1 MSKIKIMHDSE
12 SKSTWESQKAAAGT
26 NLKFRMRHKT
36 LLVSLSGAMF
46 LALALLIIIQFPVL
60 SDFRYIDYLV
70 VHSHYITA
78 GLGAFAGLLLLTILL
93 VVLYS
98 FIEPVE
104 KLLNFILVRSRGE
117 ASELNIKIPT
127 NWKPWFNIVSWVFE
141 KTDKMSV
148 ELSANR
154 QNYEEKANLLKR
166 FSWVFERNEE
176 LTREVQEKNKQLQ
189 EEVAKHERT
198 AIELKKHRDHLDDM
212 VKERTDELSRANRK
226 LEQAIDKANEMARQA
241 DKANMAK
248 SEFLANMSHEI
259 RTPLNAVIGFSDI
272 MADTK
277 LDENQ
282 RDLLST
288 ILKSGN
294 ALLSL
299 VNAILDFSKIE
310 AGELYFENID
320 FDQELIAYDVCE
332 LTLLKLKDKPID
344 VPCHI
349 GDNVPSYVNGDP
361 VRFKQV
367 LTNLMD
373 NAAKFTKTGT
383 IEMIIDVEDE
393 TSTRI
398 KIHSIVRD
406 TGIGIPEDKLA
417 VIFSPFQQVD
427 GSTTRNYGGT
437 GLGLSICKQIAN
449 LMLGDVWVESVKGKG
464 STFHFTAWFNKTVQP
479 EVKPKI
485 PVSLA
490 GKRILVVNGNKISL
504 EILLK
509 NLYSADIKAIGLNSG
524 EEVLPLLQKETA
536 GGRRFDICIIDI
548 QLPGISGYEVARQ
561 IRTQAKQDTV
571 LLAMSLPTERN
582 ARKCEEAGF
591 DGFLKKP
598 VRREKLLTILEQLI
612 SKKPKTKKKKI
623 TTQYTVRE
631 EIKGNVRILVAEDNP
646 VNQKLVKM
654 MLNKAGYQVTVA
666 DNGRIAAETYTASPD
681 DFDLIFMDIQM
692 PEMDG
697 FESTRA
703 IRDWEQ
709 KRKIEKTGK
718 AVEAPGEQIPI
729 VAMTAHALKGYRE
742 KCLKAGM
749 DDYITKPINRK
760 LAFEIIENLVLK
772 KGRDFQVLAPTGTQ
786 ESN

>member
-1 MSKIKIMHDSE
+1 MHASE
-12 SKSTWESQKAAAGT
+12 SKSIWESRKTVAGT
-26 NLKFRMRHKT
+26 NLKFRMRQKP
-36 LLVSLSGAMF
+36 LLLSMAGALL
-46 LALALLIIIQFPVL
+46 LALALMIIIQFPVL
-60 SDFRYIDYLV
+60 PGLNAIDYLTA
-70 VHSHYITA
+70 HLSLITT
-78 GLGAFAGLLLLTILL
+78 GLGALSGLLLLMILI
-93 VVLYS
+93 VVWYQ
-98 FIEPVE
+98 FIRPVE
-104 KLLNFILVRSRGE
+104 KLINYIVIRSRGE
-117 ASELNIKIPT
+117 ASDLDMKIPT

-141 KTDKMSV
+141 KTDKMTV
-148 ELSANR
+148 ELRASR
-154 QNYEEKANLLKR
+154 QNYEEKTNLLKR

-176 LTREVQEKNKQLQ
+176 LTREIQEKNEQLQ
-189 EEVAKHERT
+189 EEVAKHKKT
-198 AIELKKHRDHLDDM
+198 AIELKNHRDHLDDM
-212 VKERTDELSRANRK
+212 VKERTHELSQANRK
-226 LEQAIDKANEMARQA
+226 LEQAIDKANKMAKQA

-272 MADTK
+272 MTDTK

-288 ILKSGN
+288 ILKSGK
-294 ALLSL
+294 ALLAL

-332 LTLLKLKDKPID
+332 LTLLKLKNRPVD

-349 GDNVPSYVNGDP
+349 GDNVPSFVNGDP

-373 NAAKFTKTGT
+373 NAAKFTQNGT
-383 IEMIIDVEDE
+383 IELFIDVEDE

-398 KIHSIVRD
+398 KTHSIIRD
-406 TGIGIPEDKLA
+406 TGIGIPADKLA
-417 VIFSPFQQVD
+417 AIFSPFQQVD
-427 GSTTRNYGGT
+427 GSTTRDYGGT

-449 LMLGDVWVESVKGKG
+449 LMLGDVWVESLVDQG
-464 STFHFTAWFNKTVQP
+464 STFHFTAWFNKTEQP
-479 EVKPKI
+479 EVKRKL
-485 PVSLA
+485 PVSLP
-490 GKRILVVNGNKISL
+490 GKRVLAVNGNQINLDILIESL
-504 EILLK
+504 R
-509 NLYSADIKAIGLNSG
+509 SADVEALGLNAG
-524 EEVLPLLQKETA
+524 EDVLPVLQKETA

-561 IRTQAKQDTV
+561 IRTHTKRCPV
-571 LLAMSLPTERN
+571 LLAMSLPLERN

-598 VRREKLLTILEQLI
+598 VRKEKLLIILEQLI
-612 SKKPKTKKKKI
+612 GKKSENKNKKI
-623 TTQYTVRE
+623 ITEYTVRE
-631 EIKGNVRILVAEDNP
+631 EIKGNVRILVAEDNI

-654 MLNKAGYQVTVA
+654 MLNKAGYQVLVA
-666 DNGRIAAETYTASPD
+666 DNGRIAMEKYTQSPD
-681 DFDLIFMDIQM
+681 NFDLIFMDIQM

-697 FESTRA
+697 FEATRA
-703 IRDWEQ
+703 IRNWEQ
-709 KRKIEKTGK
+709 KSTIKKNSKTAK
-718 AVEAPGEQIPI
+718 TPEASVPI

-772 KGRDFQVLAPTGTQ
+772 KGRDFQVLAPAG
-786 ESN
+786 SPPADD